1 MFRLHY
7 EGALRQKSEFHH
19 QQNLEMAS
27 WLVSGMEIVSQIPA
41 RKRKKRN
48 AQEIRSEEIRGKPMS
63 LLAKTFNRDLIANH
77 TGAVILIWIL
87 LATVPALGIMLAVFL
102 FLGSFTIIDLGLN
115 TKTALIWNAALSV
128 FFFLQHSIM
137 VRRWFKKRLGRFM
150 QDYYHNA
157 FYGLTSGIALAAV
170 MFFWQKTPEVLYSVD
185 GFMYWILRLLF
196 VLCMAGFFWG
206 SGALGSFDA
215 LGVKPIMRHI
225 ARRPDRPQT
234 IVAKGPYGWSR
245 HPLYFFIIV
254 MIWSCPV
261 LIADRLLF
269 NILWTAWI
277 VLGAYL
283 EDRDLH
289 AVFGEK
295 YRQYSSQVPMLI
307 PWKIP
312 KDWQV

>member
-1 MFRLHY
+1 M
-7 EGALRQKSEFHH
+7 
-19 QQNLEMAS
+19 EMAS
-27 WLVSGMEIVSQIPA
+27 GLVSGMEIVSQVPA
-41 RKRKKRN
+41 GKRKKRN
-48 AQEIRSEEIRGKPMS
+48 DSKIRSEEIRGNPMS
-63 LLAKTFNRDLIANH
+63 LLVKTFNRDLIANH

-102 FLGSFTIIDLGLN
+102 FLGSFTIVDLGLD
-115 TKTALIWNAALSV
+115 TKSALIVDAALSI

-137 VRRWFKKRLGRFM
+137 VRRGFKKQLGRFM
-150 QDYYHNA
+150 PEHYHNA

-196 VLCMAGFFWG
+196 ILCMAGFFWG

-215 LGVKPIMRHI
+215 LGVKPLMRHI
-225 ARRPDRPQT
+225 AQRPEKPQK

-254 MIWSCPV
+254 MIWSCPA
-261 LIADRLLF
+261 LTLDRLLF
-269 NILWTAWI
+269 NILWTGWI
-277 VLGAYL
+277 ILGTYM

-289 AVFGEK
+289 AEFGEE
-295 YRQYSSQVPMLI
+295 YRQYSSCVPMLI